1 MTTLAAIQGDDWI
14 VIGGDSQSSDQDGF
28 KINIPGGKIF
38 ENNGII
44 IGGAGDV
51 RGINILQHT
60 WSAPKVG
67 RSNPDR
73 YITRTLIPSIR
84 KAFVDAGYETKKDDS
99 AVTHGNIFLVVIDC
113 NLYRIEDDYSWE
125 RCEENVY
132 VAGSGEALALGAMSY
147 ALKDLSF
154 KIDDADHAEQIIRD
168 AIGIASK
175 WDSYT
180 GGKITT
186 IIKRK

>member
-1 MTTLAAIQGDDWI
+1 MTTLAAIQGDGWI

-28 KINIPGGKIF
+28 KVNIPGGKIF
-38 ENNGII
+38 ENNGLI

-60 WSAPKVG
+60 WTAPKVG

-73 YITRTLIPSIR
+73 FITRTLIPSMR
-84 KAFVDAGYETKKDDS
+84 KAFIDAGYETKKDDS

-125 RCEENVY
+125 RCEENLY

-147 ALKDLSF
+147 ALKDSNYVVDSPF
-154 KIDDADHAEQIIRD
+154 TAQEIIRD
-168 AIGIASK
+168 AISIASK

-186 IIKRK
+186 LIQMK

>member
-1 MTTLAAIQGDDWI
+1 MTTLAAIQGDGWI
-14 VIGGDSQSSDQDGF
+14 VMGGDSQSSDQNGF
-28 KINIPGGKIF
+28 KVNIPGGKIF
-38 ENNGII
+38 ENNGIV

-51 RGINILQHT
+51 RGINILQHK
-60 WSAPKVG
+60 WIAPKNG

-73 YITRTLIPSIR
+73 FITRTLIPSMR
-84 KAFVDAGYETKKDDS
+84 KAFLDAGYETKNDGS

-147 ALKDLSF
+147 ALKDVGF
-154 KIDDADHAEQIIRD
+154 KIHDPKLAEMIIRD
-168 AIGIASK
+168 AITVAAK
-175 WDSYT
+175 WDAYT

-186 IIKRK
+186 IIKEQ

>member
-1 MTTLAAIQGDDWI
+1 MTTLAAIQGDGWI

-28 KINIPGGKIF
+28 KVNIPGGKIF
-38 ENNGII
+38 ENNGLI

-60 WSAPKVG
+60 WTAPKVG

-73 YITRTLIPSIR
+73 FITRTLIPSMR
-84 KAFVDAGYETKKDDS
+84 KAFIDAGYEIKKDDS
-99 AVTHGNIFLVVIDC
+99 AVMHGNIFLVVIDC

-125 RCEENVY
+125 RCEENLY
-132 VAGSGEALALGAMSY
+132 VAGSGEALALGAMTY
-147 ALKDLSF
+147 ALQDSHYVV
-154 KIDDADHAEQIIRD
+154 DTPEMAEQIIRD
-168 AIGIASK
+168 AIGIAAK

-186 IIKRK
+186 LIQTK